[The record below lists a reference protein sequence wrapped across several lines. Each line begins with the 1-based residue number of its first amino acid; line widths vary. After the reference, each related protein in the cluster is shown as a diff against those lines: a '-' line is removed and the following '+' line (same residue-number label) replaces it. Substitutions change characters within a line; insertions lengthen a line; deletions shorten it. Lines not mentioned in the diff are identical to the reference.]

1 MFKFNFGDEVED
13 IITGYRGLVITRS
26 KFITGCDRYYVRPTK
41 LTKEGKF
48 LEGESFDENTL
59 KLVSEKYSRSF
70 TKINKPTF
78 TFDTGDEVKN
88 EPSGF
93 KGIITGLHNYH
104 DGSTRYSV
112 RSSKKIKDEIGPS
125 HDFTDME
132 LTLVKK
138 DKLKLNP
145 VVIEEKKPTRTVRT
159 GGPETIHHR
168 IPSK

>member
-1 MFKFNFGDEVED
+1 
-13 IITGYRGLVITRS
+13 LVTTRS
-26 KFITGCDRYYVRPTK
+26 KYITGCDRYCVRPIK

-48 LEGESFDENTL
+48 QEGEAFDENTL
-59 KLVSEKYSRSF
+59 RLVSDKYSKSF
-70 TKINKPTF
+70 TKINKPIF

-93 KGIITGLHNYH
+93 KGIITGFHNYQ

-125 HDFTDME
+125 QEFSDME

-145 VVIEEKKPTRTVRT
+145 VVVEENKSTQNVRT
-159 GGPETIHHR
+159 GGPETMHHR